1 MQNHKIKRYL
11 LTIKLV
17 KLVTLIIVA
26 LFVCILAFN
35 IIHKMSRS
43 DAAIDKKSKKTLV
56 SNIIQNVAKGIRLY
70 GQDKKNQ
77 PFSIFAVE
85 VFQKSDNK
93 VNMRSIYAKYL
104 LNDLKTVAI
113 KADTALVDQD
123 LKLIHISNNIAISM
137 DDFYNLKVDQ
147 AQIDYNNSTLKGNN
161 NVVLEAKFGKIE
173 SQSFEIKNDYQDID
187 FFGGKVKTTLYIDS
201 KNES

>member
-26 LFVCILAFN
+26 LFVCILVFN

-93 VNMRSIYAKYL
+93 VNMKSIYAKYL

-147 AQIDYNNSTLKGNN
+147 AQIDYNNTTLKGNN